1 MHTNLGWTAGWVTKT
16 NWVTRTTWVTKTN
29 RVTRTTWVTKTTENL
44 STKKLSNVKRTMY
57 ALRVETQIRLTE
69 DDGLLIRPDEELLYM
84 KCRNPKNINSLLH
97 PNLNSKY

>member
-1 MHTNLGWTAGWVTKT
+1 MGNQNQLGNQNHMGNQNQSGNQNHMGNQKHRKLVNKKV
-16 NWVTRTTWVTKTN
+16 VTR
-29 RVTRTTWVTKTTENL
+29 
-44 STKKLSNVKRTMY
+44 KKDMY